1 MRSVQFYAKM
11 QQERWSISEIS
22 CLSSQKMAELNKFTA
37 EHQEEAG
44 SDGEEDGTQ
53 QQSANTETSSELIVQ
68 QVRTVDQD
76 GNLKVVY
83 PSKTDLAMDISN
95 LTVIW

>member
-1 MRSVQFYAKM
+1 M
-11 QQERWSISEIS
+11 
-22 CLSSQKMAELNKFTA
+22 SSQKMAELNKFTA

-53 QQSANTETSSELIVQ
+53 QQSANTETSSELIIQ

-83 PSKTDLAMDISN
+83 PSKTDLAKDISN

>member
-1 MRSVQFYAKM
+1 
-11 QQERWSISEIS
+11 
-22 CLSSQKMAELNKFTA
+22 MAELNKFTA
-37 EHQEEAG
+37 EQREEVG
-44 SDGEEDGTQ
+44 SGGEEDGPQ
-53 QQSANTETSSELIVQ
+53 EPSAIHETSSELIVQ

-83 PSKTDLAMDISN
+83 PSKTDFSKDLSN

>member
-1 MRSVQFYAKM
+1 
-11 QQERWSISEIS
+11 
-22 CLSSQKMAELNKFTA
+22 MAELNKFTA

-44 SDGEEDGTQ
+44 SDGEGDCPQ
-53 QQSANTETSSELIVQ
+53 QQVTSRETSSELIVQ

-83 PSKTDLAMDISN
+83 PSKTDLSKDISN

>member
-1 MRSVQFYAKM
+1 M
-11 QQERWSISEIS
+11 ESE
-22 CLSSQKMAELNKFTA
+22 NR
-37 EHQEEAG
+37 EEAG
-44 SDGEEDGTQ
+44 SDGEGEGPQ
-53 QQSANTETSSELIVQ
+53 KPGASSETSSQLIVQ

-83 PSKTDLAMDISN
+83 PSKTDLSNDISN

>member
-1 MRSVQFYAKM
+1 
-11 QQERWSISEIS
+11 
-22 CLSSQKMAELNKFTA
+22 MAELNKITA
-37 EHQEEAG
+37 EHQEETG
-44 SDGEEDGTQ
+44 SDEERDEP
-53 QQSANTETSSELIVQ
+53 TELAASSDTSSELIVQ

-83 PSKTDLAMDISN
+83 PSKTDLCQDIGN

>member
-1 MRSVQFYAKM
+1 
-11 QQERWSISEIS
+11 
-22 CLSSQKMAELNKFTA
+22 MAELNKFTA
-37 EHQEEAG
+37 EHHEEAG
-44 SDGEEDGTQ
+44 SDGEGDCPKEPAATG
-53 QQSANTETSSELIVQ
+53 ETSSELIVQ

-83 PSKTDLAMDISN
+83 PSKTDLPKDVSN

>member
-44 SDGEEDGTQ
+44 SDGEEDGAQ

>member
-1 MRSVQFYAKM
+1 
-11 QQERWSISEIS
+11 
-22 CLSSQKMAELNKFTA
+22 MAELNKFTA

-44 SDGEEDGTQ
+44 SDGEGDNPQEPAVSSD
-53 QQSANTETSSELIVQ
+53 SSSELIIQ

-83 PSKTDLAMDISN
+83 PSKTDLSIDVSN
-95 LTVIW
+95 LSVIW